1 MPHQCAHWFAMTPP
15 PLSLRGAKRRGN
27 PHLLRQHK
35 TMRKYLRQIRRS
47 CEFALSAAYCSVLLQ
62 GERIAAPVCALVR
75 NDTSP
80 PVIARSEAT
89 WQSVFLRRHKT
100 MRKYLRQIRRSCEF
114 ALSAAYCSVLLQG
127 ERIATPVCALVRNDM
142 QKTDG
147 LQRLQGVV
155 RNDTSPPVIARSEAT
170 WQSVFLRRHKT
181 MRKYLRQIRR
191 SCEFA
196 LSAAYCSVLL
206 QGERIATPVCA
217 LVRNDKLGRYAHTRA
232 RPQCTAFL
240 PGDADCHTSVRT
252 GSQ

>member
-75 NDTSP
+75 NDMLKTDACQRLQGRGAQGARKHAGCQRLQGVVRNDTSS

-89 WQSVFLRRHKT
+89 WQSVFLRQHKT
-100 MRKYLRQIRRSCEF
+100 MRKYLRRIRRSCEF

-155 RNDTSPPVIARSEAT
+155 RNDM
-170 WQSVFLRRHKT
+170 LKT
-181 MRKYLRQIRR
+181 DACQR
-191 SCEFA
+191 
-196 LSAAYCSVLL
+196 L
-206 QGERIATPVCA
+206 QGRGAQGARKHAGCQR
-217 LVRNDKLGRYAHTRA
+217 LQGRFPAVHR
-232 RPQCTAFL
+232 QC
-240 PGDADCHTSVRT
+240 PGIVRT
-252 GSQ
+252 GGKFLHVIVMKIR

>member
-1 MPHQCAHWFAMTPP
+1 
-15 PLSLRGAKRRGN
+15 
-27 PHLLRQHK
+27 
-35 TMRKYLRQIRRS
+35 
-47 CEFALSAAYCSVLLQ
+47 
-62 GERIAAPVCALVR
+62 
-75 NDTSP
+75 
-80 PVIARSEAT
+80 
-89 WQSVFLRRHKT
+89 

-155 RNDTSPPVIARSEAT
+155 RNDMQKAVACQRLQGCGAQGAQKHAGCQRLQGRFPAVHRQCPGIVRTGGKFLHVIARSEAT
-170 WQSVFLRRHKT
+170 WQSVALRQHKT
-181 MRKYLRQIRR
+181 MRKYLRRIRR

-206 QGERIATPVCA
+206 QGERIAAPVCA
-217 LVRNDKLGRYAHTRA
+217 LVRNDKLGRYARTRA
-232 RPQCTAFL
+232 RLQCTAFL
-240 PGDADCHTSVRT
+240 PGDADCRTSVRT